1 MNENAK
7 TEVKNA
13 VSDTKN
19 ADIRIILERLRG
31 LATDLW
37 DAAEVLEASYG
48 TVLDALNDTCPIDD
62 AMLVLVSTPD
72 SVRRNLEGVREQ
84 LQKALGADHVA

>member
-1 MNENAK
+1 MNENCK
-7 TEVKNA
+7 TESKSA
-13 VSDTKN
+13 VSDIKN
-19 ADIRIILERLRG
+19 SDIRMILERLRA

-48 TVLDALNDTCPIDD
+48 TVLDALNDTCPLDD

-84 LQKALGADHVA
+84 LQRALGDHNVA

>member
-13 VSDTKN
+13 VSDIQN
-19 ADIRIILERLRG
+19 ADIRVILERLRG
-31 LATDLW
+31 LASDLW

-84 LQKALGADHVA
+84 LQKALGDGHVA

>member
-7 TEVKNA
+7 NEVKKA
-13 VSDTKN
+13 VSDIQN

-31 LATDLW
+31 LASDLW

-48 TVLDALNDTCPIDD
+48 TVLEALNDTCPIDD
-62 AMLVLVSTPD
+62 AMLILVSTPD
-72 SVRRNLEGVREQ
+72 SVRKNLEGVREQ